1 MSLQITKVECEGKE
15 LFRTSSGTLYDKYC
29 NKFENN
35 LNSSAYT
42 NKEQTNTEQTNKEQ
56 TNKEQTN
63 TEQTNKELTMAI
75 NANELFNQFCATLFE
90 DVVKNFSGKEF
101 TTEDLVKNYIGE
113 GVVKVKKSKKS
124 SKPKKPRKVTA
135 RNMFSADPDVKE
147 KIKAESS
154 KLKAAGQPGH
164 EFMTVSSK
172 MFSELSEEEVQKYN
186 KLAEEKNKENGIT
199 VSE

>member
-42 NKEQTNTEQTNKEQ
+42 NKEQTNTEQTNK
-56 TNKEQTN
+56 
-63 TEQTNKELTMAI
+63 EQTNKELTMAI

-135 RNMFSADPDVKE
+135 RNMFAADPEVKE